1 MTRQVS
7 RLPLLAAILFFT
19 FAGAGLTGSVAQ
31 AAQCGKNAS
40 GFGTWLEAFKQEA
53 ASEGVSRNTL
63 NRALK
68 GVAYNRRV
76 VRLDRSQHSFKLS
89 FKKFYAR
96 RVSNAM
102 INKGRRLIR
111 QHGSTLSRIE
121 KRYGVPAEVI
131 VSIWGLE
138 TGYGRDKANFAII
151 PALATLAYD
160 CRRSDFFRKEL
171 IAALKIVQRGDMTPG
186 QLVGGWAGEIGPTQ
200 FLASSYYRYAV
211 DFDGNGRRDLIHSVS
226 DLLASTANY
235 LKAKGWQRGQ
245 GWGPGTVN
253 YGVLR
258 EWNRASV
265 YVKTIS
271 VMADKM
277 AGRS

>member
-1 MTRQVS
+1 MTRQIS
-7 RLPLLAAILFFT
+7 RLHLLAAILFFT
-19 FAGAGLTGSVAQ
+19 FAGAGMTGGEAQ

-40 GFGTWLEAFKQEA
+40 GFSTWLEAFKQEA
-53 ASEGVSRNTL
+53 AAEGISRNTL
-63 NRALK
+63 GRALK
-68 GVAYNRRV
+68 GVTYYSRV
-76 VRLDRSQHSFKLS
+76 VRLDRSQRSFKLS
-89 FKKFYAR
+89 FKRFYAR

-102 INKGRRLIR
+102 ISKGRRLIK
-111 QHGSTLSRIE
+111 QYGSTLSRIE

-131 VSIWGLE
+131 ISIWGLE
-138 TGYGRDKANFAII
+138 TGYGRDSGNFAII
-151 PALATLAYD
+151 RSLATLAYD

-171 IAALKIVQRGDMTPG
+171 IAALKIVQRGDMSPG
-186 QLVGGWAGEIGPTQ
+186 QLVGGWAGEIGQTQ
-200 FLASSYYRYAV
+200 FLASSYYKYAV
-211 DFDGNGRRDLIHSVS
+211 DFDGNGRRDLIRSVP

-245 GWGPGTVN
+245 GWGPGTAN

-271 VMADKM
+271 VMSGKM
-277 AGRS
+277 AGKL